1 VGSKSSGVNN
11 TVSGGIQKGDG
22 IDERDLETGLME
34 ERKNHEQTEIELS
47 KQFPGL
53 SMANNNN
60 AEEIELNMDDFGG
73 AASPL
78 K

>member
-1 VGSKSSGVNN
+1 VEFRK
-11 TVSGGIQKGDG
+11 
-22 IDERDLETGLME
+22 